1 MTKNK
6 VKKSL
11 KKASLKDKD
20 LAKLKKQIEK
30 ATKKV
35 VKDYGDVIL
44 KLGEE

>member
-1 MTKNK
+1 MPKNRNKKNIKK
-6 VKKSL
+6 V
-11 KKASLKDKD
+11 APKDKD
-20 LAKLKKQIEK
+20 LAKIKKQIEK